1 MVVFGKITFTQ
12 KILRNVLL
20 MFAWHFTAHKAC
32 MLTGLLES
40 PSWRTPKPVVPKVP
54 PASPGE
60 FWPHPGPQ
68 VPSRP
73 KDSELLR
80 CMVKC
85 NHKAPH
91 GELGLGAADTSLATA
106 AHVSHLG
113 PALLGSWPQFFPSQS
128 PFHSTARLSFLKPI

>member
-1 MVVFGKITFTQ
+1 MVVFGKIIFTQ

-20 MFAWHFTAHKAC
+20 VFAQHFTAHKAC

-40 PSWRTPKPVVPKVP
+40 PSWRTPKPVVPKVAP
-54 PASPGE
+54 ESTGE
-60 FWPHPGPQ
+60 FWSHPGPQ
-68 VPSRP
+68 ILSRP

-80 CMVKC
+80 HMVKC
-85 NHKAPH
+85 NHKTPH
-91 GELGLGAADTSLATA
+91 RELSLGTAEISLATA

-128 PFHSTARLSFLKPI
+128 PFHSTARLSSLKPI